1 MSGGPLAA
9 GWKMAGG
16 SGEADRRSA
25 ERGRGRGRGDSR
37 PARGAFRAIVAAL
50 LLGVAALPVGARAE
64 AVALTFDDLPTL
76 SLSPSLAYDQM
87 TTRDLLSGL
96 KAHRFAAIG
105 FVNEGKLEGAER
117 PERTALLRAWL
128 GAGMDLGNHSYS
140 HPSLNATPVN
150 AYIADVAR
158 GEPVTRGL
166 LAAHGRALRWYR
178 YPYLE
183 TGLTLADKRKFE
195 AWLRAHGYKV
205 APVTMENADWMFAY
219 PYDEAVLHGDEAEVL
234 RIRQAYLDY
243 TARIVPW
250 YREAA
255 LELLGR
261 RPAFVFLLHAS
272 RLNADSLDG
281 LAEILR
287 ANRLRPTRL
296 AAAMKDPA
304 YAIADNYAGPDGDE
318 WLSRWSLTL
327 DKPLPWSSFPQPP
340 ADIAAAE
347 ERLDTSP

>member
-1 MSGGPLAA
+1 MRPLGRGVVGWPLAV
-9 GWKMAGG
+9 GIEMA
-16 SGEADRRSA
+16 R
-25 ERGRGRGRGDSR
+25 RGRSL
-37 PARGAFRAIVAAL
+37 GAI
-50 LLGVAALPVGARAE
+50 LGVLVWGAMVWGAPPQAARAE

-76 SLSPSLAYDQM
+76 SLTPSLAYDQV
-87 TTRDLLSGL
+87 TSQDLLSGL
-96 KAHRFAAIG
+96 RAHRFPAIG
-105 FVNEGKLEGAER
+105 FVNEGKLEGGEKTQ
-117 PERTALLRAWL
+117 RTALLKAWL
-128 GAGMDLGNHSYS
+128 DAGMDLGNHSYS
-140 HPSLNATPVN
+140 HPSLNSTPVE

-158 GEPVTRGL
+158 GEPVTRSL
-166 LAAHGRALRWYR
+166 LAARGRTLRWYR

-183 TGLTLADKRKFE
+183 TGLTLETRRRFE
-195 AWLRAHGYKV
+195 GWLHAHGYRV

-219 PYDEAVLHGDEAEVL
+219 PYDEAVLHGDEAGAL

-243 TARIVPW
+243 TARVVPW

-272 RLNADSLDG
+272 RLNADSVNG
-281 LAEILR
+281 LAEILK
-287 ANRLRPTRL
+287 ANRLRPSTL
-296 AAAMKDPA
+296 GVAMHDRA

-327 DKPLPWSSFPQPP
+327 NKPLPWSSFPQPP